1 MKKKMA
7 QNIHLVTTI
16 VAIMAILKIKYI
28 WILLEH
34 NCCNYGNSETKQIQ
48 LTPDDNCC
56 NCGNCGKKKTNMNP
70 GDNNCRN
77 YGNSEK
83 SW

>member
-1 MKKKMA
+1 MA

-34 NCCNYGNSETKQIQ
+34 NCCNYGNSETKD
-48 LTPDDNCC
+48 TVD
-56 NCGNCGKKKTNMNP
+56 
-70 GDNNCRN
+70 
-77 YGNSEK
+77 S
-83 SW
+83 